1 MIHLLVNTNNTR
13 NNTMKKTDTF
23 PQSTLLTIPDL
34 QRSLDLLLAMPDA
47 PSAMIWG
54 PPGVGKSSAVRALAE
69 RHGIGLVDLRLGQLA
84 PTDLRGLPVPDHT
97 ERRAA
102 WYPPAFLP
110 REGRGILF
118 LDELNLAPPVMQGI
132 AQQLVLDRRVG
143 DYTVPEGWVV
153 WAAGNRKEDRAA
165 VYEMPA
171 PVANRFV
178 HFEVGAEIE
187 GFRSWA
193 ANRGFDELLLAF
205 LLFRPELLHKPD
217 TLSPAWPSPRSWD
230 MADRM
235 RGAGLSI
242 ASAVGQAAAGEFA
255 AFCKLCERLPDV
267 DAVLDGKGAAI
278 AFPKE
283 ASQRYATIMAL
294 ALRPREAPAMRAAAR
309 WVGANAGAEWCRLFA
324 LTAWDRARR
333 DGTVG
338 VVADAFVKEE
348 KLRPYLHPHAA

>member
-1 MIHLLVNTNNTR
+1 
-13 NNTMKKTDTF
+13 MKKTDKL
-23 PQSTLLTIPDL
+23 PQSTLLTITDL

-47 PSAMIWG
+47 PSVMIWG

-84 PTDLRGLPVPDHT
+84 PTDLRGLPVPDH
-97 ERRAA
+97 EDRRAT

-110 REGRGILF
+110 TEGRGILF

-143 DYTVPEGWVV
+143 DYAVPEGWVV

-187 GFRSWA
+187 GFRAWA
-193 ANRGFDELLLAF
+193 ADRGFDELLLAF

-217 TLSPAWPSPRSWD
+217 SISPAWPSPRSWD
-230 MADRM
+230 MADRLL
-235 RGAGLSI
+235 RAGLPI

-255 AFCKLCERLPDV
+255 AFHKLCQRLPDV
-267 DAVLDGKGAAI
+267 DGVLNGGGGEVT
-278 AFPKE
+278 FPKE
-283 ASQRYATIMAL
+283 ASHRYATIIAL
-294 ALRPREAPAMRAAAR
+294 ALRPREARTMRAAAH

-324 LTAWDRARR
+324 LTAWERARR
-333 DGTVG
+333 NGTVG
-338 VVADAFVKEE
+338 VVADAFANEE
-348 KLRPYLHPHAA
+348 KLRPYLHAHAA

>member
-13 NNTMKKTDTF
+13 NTMKKTDTF
-23 PQSTLLTIPDL
+23 PQSTLLTITDL

-235 RGAGLSI
+235 HRAGLSI

-255 AFCKLCERLPDV
+255 AFCKLCGTGRAPPSPSPRRPPSAMPPSWHWPCARARPLPCAPPPGGWAPTPV
-267 DAVLDGKGAAI
+267 PSGAASS
-278 AFPKE
+278 P
-283 ASQRYATIMAL
+283 SPPGT
-294 ALRPREAPAMRAAAR
+294 APAA
-309 WVGANAGAEWCRLFA
+309 
-324 LTAWDRARR
+324 TAPWAWWPMP
-333 DGTVG
+333 
-338 VVADAFVKEE
+338 
-348 KLRPYLHPHAA
+348 L

>member
-1 MIHLLVNTNNTR
+1 
-13 NNTMKKTDTF
+13 MKKTDKL
-23 PQSTLLTIPDL
+23 PQSNLLTITDL

-47 PSAMIWG
+47 PSVMIWG

-84 PTDLRGLPVPDHT
+84 PTDLRGLPVPDH
-97 ERRAA
+97 EDRRAT

-110 REGRGILF
+110 TEGRGILF

-143 DYTVPEGWVV
+143 DYAVPEGWVV

-187 GFRSWA
+187 GFRAWA
-193 ANRGFDELLLAF
+193 ADRGFDELLLAF

-217 TLSPAWPSPRSWD
+217 SISPAWPSPRSWD
-230 MADRM
+230 MADRLL
-235 RGAGLSI
+235 RAGLPI

-255 AFCKLCERLPDV
+255 AFHKLCQRLPDV
-267 DAVLDGKGAAI
+267 DGVLNGGGGEVT
-278 AFPKE
+278 FPKE
-283 ASQRYATIMAL
+283 ASHRYATIIAL
-294 ALRPREAPAMRAAAR
+294 ALRPREATAMRAAAR
-309 WVGANAGAEWCRLFA
+309 WVGVNAGAEWCRLFA
-324 LTAWDRARR
+324 LTAWERARR
-333 DGTVG
+333 NGTVG
-338 VVADAFVKEE
+338 VVADAFANEE
-348 KLRPYLHPHAA
+348 KLRPYLHAHAA

>member
-1 MIHLLVNTNNTR
+1 
-13 NNTMKKTDTF
+13 MKKTDKL
-23 PQSTLLTIPDL
+23 PQSTLLTITDL

-47 PSAMIWG
+47 PSVMIWG

-84 PTDLRGLPVPDHT
+84 PTDLRGLPVPDH
-97 ERRAA
+97 EDRRAT

-110 REGRGILF
+110 TEGRGILF

-143 DYTVPEGWVV
+143 DYAVPEGWVV

-187 GFRSWA
+187 GFRAWA
-193 ANRGFDELLLAF
+193 ADRGFDELLLAF

-217 TLSPAWPSPRSWD
+217 SISPAWPSPRSWD
-230 MADRM
+230 MADRLL
-235 RGAGLSI
+235 RAGLPI
-242 ASAVGQAAAGEFA
+242 ASAVGPAAAGEFA
-255 AFCKLCERLPDV
+255 AFHKLCQRLPDV
-267 DAVLDGKGAAI
+267 DGVLNGGGGEVT
-278 AFPKE
+278 FPKE
-283 ASQRYATIMAL
+283 ASHRYATIIAL
-294 ALRPREAPAMRAAAR
+294 ALRPREARTMRAAAH

-324 LTAWDRARR
+324 LTAWERARR
-333 DGTVG
+333 NGTVG
-338 VVADAFVKEE
+338 VVADAFANEE
-348 KLRPYLHPHAA
+348 KLRPYLHAHAA

>member
-1 MIHLLVNTNNTR
+1 
-13 NNTMKKTDTF
+13 MKKPEQTA
-23 PQSTLLTIPDL
+23 PSTLLTVSDL
-34 QRSLDLLLAMPDA
+34 QRTLDLLLAMPA
-47 PSAMIWG
+47 PPSVMIWG
-54 PPGVGKSSAVRALAE
+54 PPGVGKSSAVQALAE

-84 PTDLRGLPVPDHT
+84 PTDLRGLPVPDHEARSAT
-97 ERRAA
+97 

-110 REGRGILF
+110 RTGRGILF

-143 DYTVPEGWVV
+143 DYVVPEGWVV

-178 HFEVGAEIE
+178 HFEVAAAIDS
-187 GFRSWA
+187 FRAWA
-193 ANRGFDELLLAF
+193 ADRGFNELLLAF

-217 TLSPAWPSPRSWD
+217 AQAPAWPSPRSWD
-230 MADRM
+230 MADRLLA
-235 RGAGLSI
+235 AGI
-242 ASAVGQAAAGEFA
+242 PVAAAVGQAAAGEFA
-255 AFCKLCERLPDV
+255 AFRKLCERLPDV
-267 DAVLDGKGAAI
+267 DAVLDGKGGSI
-278 AFPKE
+278 AFPQE
-283 ASQRYATIMAL
+283 ASHRYATIMAL
-294 ALRPREAPAMRAAAR
+294 AMRPRDARTMRAAAR

-333 DGTVG
+333 NGTVG

-348 KLRPYLHPHAA
+348 KLRPYLNAHAA